1 MIDLRQELQKQIQE
15 QLDITLFVKSISAQ
29 NIQLS
34 NQIFEIFQ
42 NSKSYVKFFL
52 GLNSEKYKIVM

>member
-42 NSKSYVKFFL
+42 NSKSYVKFFWDL
-52 GLNSEKYKIVM
+52 IPKNIKL

>member
-15 QLDITLFVKSISAQ
+15 QLDITLFVKSFFAK

-34 NQIFEIFQ
+34 NKIFEIFQ
-42 NSKSYVKFFL
+42 NLVSNFL

>member
-15 QLDITLFVKSISAQ
+15 QLDITLFVKSIFAQ

-34 NQIFEIFQ
+34 NKIFEIFQ
-42 NSKSYVKFFL
+42 NLVSNFFRT
-52 GLNSEKYKIVM
+52 

>member
-15 QLDITLFVKSISAQ
+15 QLDITLFVKSFFAK

-34 NQIFEIFQ
+34 NKIFEIFQ
-42 NSKSYVKFFL
+42 NLVSNFFRT
-52 GLNSEKYKIVM
+52 

>member
-15 QLDITLFVKSISAQ
+15 QLDITLFVKSFFAQ

-34 NQIFEIFQ
+34 NKI
-42 NSKSYVKFFL
+42 FL

>member
-15 QLDITLFVKSISAQ
+15 QLDITLFVKSFLAK

-34 NQIFEIFQ
+34 NRIFEIFQ
-42 NSKSYVKFFL
+42 NLVSNFFRT
-52 GLNSEKYKIVM
+52 

>member
-34 NQIFEIFQ
+34 NQVFEIFQ
-42 NSKSYVKFFL
+42 NSKSYVKFFSDL
-52 GLNSEKYKIVM
+52 IPKNIKL